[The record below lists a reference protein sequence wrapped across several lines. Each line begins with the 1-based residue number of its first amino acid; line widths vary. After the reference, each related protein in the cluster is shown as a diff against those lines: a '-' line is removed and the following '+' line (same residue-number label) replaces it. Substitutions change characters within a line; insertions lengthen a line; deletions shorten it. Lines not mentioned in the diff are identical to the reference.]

1 MKRKI
6 FLDLLLALLTGL
18 LVLCFQQDEQRNSI
32 SQLNRN
38 GLSENS
44 LQINQHKKMAVEP
57 LIKSLAASKLTN
69 FQIQFIAKDNPNFSY
84 VYAKGKTN
92 ENLPVLSGRTFN
104 TNDYQSEVPFVV
116 LGKNQIENTY
126 QPQSQMYYQYQQQYL
141 AVIGTVGT
149 AQTSAINDHTFISLS
164 PEQPDQNLLT
174 SSFRIV
180 YDPVTLNTAHT
191 KQILKMFQASTAT
204 RLIDSSTVKRE
215 RQGWFERSGIL
226 LTQVILI
233 FTFMVIITWALV
245 YLILVSGRRF
255 QLGGFLRD
263 QLTLKL
269 IGEIALNVL
278 LSTIAGLLVG
288 WQVFQVS
295 HLPIIA
301 GLVGIFDALTII
313 ISYLYMTNSRHY
325 AKLKKAARILYQEQ
339 KQE

>member
-6 FLDLLLALLTGL
+6 LLDILLAVLTGL
-18 LVLCFQQDEQRNSI
+18 LVLCFQQDEQRNNI

-44 LQINQHKKMAVEP
+44 LLINHSKKMAVTP

-69 FQIQFIAKDNPNFSY
+69 FQIQFIAKNNPNFSY
-84 VYAKGKTN
+84 VYAKGETN

-104 TNDYQSEVPFVV
+104 SNDYQSEVPFVV
-116 LGKNQIENTY
+116 LGKNQATNTY
-126 QPQSQMYYQYQQQYL
+126 KPQSQMYYRYQENYL

-149 AQTSAINDHTFISLS
+149 SRSSAINDHTFISLS
-164 PEQPDQNLLT
+164 PEQPDQKLLT

-180 YDPVTLNTAHT
+180 YDPTTLNNSQT
-191 KQILKMFQASTAT
+191 KQILKLFQGSKAT
-204 RLIDSSTVKRE
+204 RLIDNSTVKRE

-255 QLGGFLRD
+255 NLGGFLRD

-269 IGEIALNVL
+269 LGEIALHLL
-278 LSTIAGLLVG
+278 LSTALGLLVG
-288 WQVFQVS
+288 WQAFRVG
-295 HLPIIA
+295 HLAVVA
-301 GLVGIFDALTII
+301 GLVGIFDLLSLL
-313 ISYLYMTNSRHY
+313 ISYLYMNNSRHY
-325 AKLKKAARILYQEQ
+325 KKLKNAAQILYQEQ
-339 KQE
+339 KKE